1 MTSNLTKIDSLP
13 SIESVLIGGDLS
25 QLSNSDRLKYYSR
38 LCESL
43 GLNALTQ
50 PFAYIR
56 LNGKL
61 KLYALREATE
71 QLRKIH
77 HVSVRIQAREL
88 VADSIYVV
96 TSQASLPDG
105 RCDESIGA
113 VSIAGLQ
120 GEALANAV
128 MKAETKS
135 KRRVTLSICGLAILD
150 ETEVDSIPNVQ
161 SEQETGRIDSNEA
174 NIGRVS
180 RPLAS
185 SVCKSWK
192 SPQDAILWAEKLLPH
207 LSMDEIQSE
216 FNLLP
221 ATNGKKALAWVERV
235 NSLMLEVR

>member
-1 MTSNLTKIDSLP
+1 MTNITKADNLQ

-25 QLSNSDRLKYYSR
+25 QLSPQDRLKYYTR
-38 LCESL
+38 LCEAL
-43 GLNALTQ
+43 GLNPLTQ

-77 HVSVRIQAREL
+77 HVSERITNREL
-88 VADSIYVV
+88 VADSIYVM
-96 TSQASLPDG
+96 TAQATLPDG

-113 VSIAGLQ
+113 VSIDRLQ

-135 KRRVTLSICGLAILD
+135 KRRVTLSICGLAFLD

-161 SEQETGRIDSNEA
+161 HQPTDWGPPENDSQPWRA
-174 NIGRVS
+174 
-180 RPLAS
+180 
-185 SVCKSWK
+185 WK
-192 SPQDAILWAEKLLPH
+192 NPTDALEWARECLPH
-207 LSMDEIQSE
+207 LTVEQI
-216 FNLLP
+216 
-221 ATNGKKALAWVERV
+221 KAQFDSLDAPPGRKAPAWVARV
-235 NSLMLEVR
+235 NQLKQVYTTSGERSVAQLPT

>member
-1 MTSNLTKIDSLP
+1 MTTNLTTTDNLQ
-13 SIESVLIGGDLS
+13 SIESVLIQGDLS
-25 QLSNSDRLKYYSR
+25 QLTQTERLNYYR
-38 LCESL
+38 TLCASL
-43 GLNALTQ
+43 GLNYLTT

-77 HVSVRIQAREL
+77 NVSLRINSREL

-96 TSQASLPDG
+96 TAQATLADG

-135 KRRVTLSICGLAILD
+135 KRRVTLSICGLAFLD
-150 ETEVDSIPNVQ
+150 ETEVDSIPHTQ
-161 SEQETGRIDSNEA
+161 RTYEEARIGGEPWRAWRSPSDALKWASE
-174 NIGRVS
+174 
-180 RPLAS
+180 
-185 SVCKSWK
+185 C
-192 SPQDAILWAEKLLPH
+192 LPH
-207 LSMDEIQSE
+207 LTVDEIQAQFE
-216 FNLLP
+216 TLDAP
-221 ATNGKKALAWVERV
+221 VGRKAPAWVAKV
-235 NSLMLEVR
+235 NELKQV

>member
-43 GLNALTQ
+43 GLNPLTQ

-77 HVSVRIQAREL
+77 SVSVRIQAREL

-96 TSQASLPDG
+96 TAQASLPDG

-113 VSIAGLQ
+113 VSITGLQ

-135 KRRVTLSICGLAILD
+135 KRRVTLSICGLAFLD

-161 SEQETGRIDSNEA
+161 SEQETGRID
-174 NIGRVS
+174 
-180 RPLAS
+180 S